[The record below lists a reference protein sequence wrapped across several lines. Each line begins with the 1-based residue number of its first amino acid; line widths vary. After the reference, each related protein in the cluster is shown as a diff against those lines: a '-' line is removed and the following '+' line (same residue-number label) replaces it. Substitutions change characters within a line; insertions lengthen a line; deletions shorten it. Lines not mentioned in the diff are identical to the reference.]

1 MKSVNDYSGQELQW
15 VHPHRLRAEYELR
28 AGDELLARLTHTGA
42 LSSPVQAETAD
53 GNWMLERK
61 GLRQTIRVLVFD
73 TQAELATVTRGKSGR
88 ATLLFADGREYRWQC
103 TSFWRDTWT
112 WRNLEG
118 TPLLH
123 MRRGA
128 RVQLE
133 PAAQGLPE
141 LALLATVGWYLH
153 KLQEE
158 EATFVAAL
166 VPIMG

>member
-1 MKSVNDYSGQELQW
+1 MKSVNDYIGQELQW
-15 VHPHRLRAEYELR
+15 VHPHLLKAAYELR
-28 AGDELLARLTHTGA
+28 AGDEPLTCLSYTRA
-42 LSSPVQAETAD
+42 FSSPVHAETAD
-53 GNWMLERK
+53 GNWMIARK
-61 GLRQTIRVLVFD
+61 GMHQTITVLDFD
-73 TQAELATVTRGKSGR
+73 TQAELATVTRGKSGQ
-88 ATLLFADGREYRWQC
+88 ATLLFLAGRKYRWQC

-112 WRNLEG
+112 WQNLEG

-123 MRRGA
+123 VKRGA

-133 PAAQGLPE
+133 PAAQGLPD
-141 LALLATVGWYLH
+141 LALLATLGWYLH

>member
-1 MKSVNDYSGQELQW
+1 MKSVNDYRGQELQW

-28 AGDELLARLTHTGA
+28 AGDELLARLSHTRA
-42 LSSPVQAETAD
+42 LSSPVHAETAD
-53 GNWMLERK
+53 GNWLLERN
-61 GLRQTIRVLVFD
+61 GLRQTITVLAFD

-88 ATLLFADGREYRWQC
+88 ATLLFADGREYSWQC
-103 TSFWRDTWT
+103 TSFWRDAWT
-112 WRNLEG
+112 WRTLEG

-133 PAAQGLPE
+133 PAVQGLPE